1 MLKINV
7 LKKALIDYRQ
17 NVLSSE
23 VADMAIKR
31 MSDEIDIDT
40 ALDTL
45 YSYSNIDRILMA
57 IDRGNECMKGHCY
70 KCSGETV
77 TVAEY
82 NELYEILS
90 DIIR

>member
-1 MLKINV
+1 MLKIN
-7 LKKALIDYRQ
+7 LLRAALRYYRT
-17 NVLSSE
+17 NVLNDE

-31 MSDEIDIDT
+31 MTDELDIDNV
-40 ALDTL
+40 LDTL
-45 YSYSNIDRILMA
+45 YSYSNIDRILSA
-57 IDRGNECMKGHCY
+57 VDRGNERLKDHCY
-70 KCSGETV
+70 KCSDETV